1 MLHNHLRNFT
11 SHKLAI
17 DLDAADQADHR
28 ANGVDQLRGRVEV
41 AGYHTRSLVDTGKA
55 VALCKGRRCSQK
67 QGCREKKM
75 FLIHK
80 LFSDCAGRLDRPPG
94 GLILIFYSVD
104 LVVCIFRGAATRTLF
119 LSSFVTFF

>member
-55 VALCKGRRCSQK
+55 VALCKGGGGSQK
-67 QGCREKKM
+67 KGCREKKM
-75 FLIHK
+75 FLRHK
-80 LFSDCAGRLDRPPG
+80 LFFDCAGRVDSPSG
-94 GLILIFYSVD
+94 GLILIFTCGFSG
-104 LVVCIFRGAATRTLF
+104 LFFLGTATRTLF
-119 LSSFVTFF
+119 LSLSFRF